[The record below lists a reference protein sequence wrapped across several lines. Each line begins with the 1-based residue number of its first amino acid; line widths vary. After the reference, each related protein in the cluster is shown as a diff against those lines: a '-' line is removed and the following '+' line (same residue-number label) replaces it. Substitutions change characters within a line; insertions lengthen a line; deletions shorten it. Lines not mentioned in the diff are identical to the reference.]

1 MDLQGFDAYLK
12 AKADT
17 HVGYPYNLRYDYSEL
32 APFFRYSI
40 NNLGDPYV
48 ESNYLLHSRAYEKD
62 TVAFFAELYGAG
74 DYWGYV
80 TTSGTEGN
88 LYGVLLGREQYPE
101 GVLYSSSD
109 THYSI
114 AKAAHFFKI
123 PHVVDSL
130 PHGEIDYKDLQRKLD
145 PGRPAIVTVN
155 LGTTLRGA
163 MDDLDRVINVL
174 DRAGVRD
181 HFIHCDGALG
191 GMLVPYLRSREKI
204 T

>member
-101 GVLYSSSD
+101 GVLTRPATRIIPSPRPPTFSRSRTSSS
-109 THYSI
+109 
-114 AKAAHFFKI
+114 I
-123 PHVVDSL
+123 PCPTARS
-130 PHGEIDYKDLQRKLD
+130 
-145 PGRPAIVTVN
+145 
-155 LGTTLRGA
+155 TTRTCSESSTQ
-163 MDDLDRVINVL
+163 
-174 DRAGVRD
+174 AGPP
-181 HFIHCDGALG
+181 L
-191 GMLVPYLRSREKI
+191 
-204 T
+204 